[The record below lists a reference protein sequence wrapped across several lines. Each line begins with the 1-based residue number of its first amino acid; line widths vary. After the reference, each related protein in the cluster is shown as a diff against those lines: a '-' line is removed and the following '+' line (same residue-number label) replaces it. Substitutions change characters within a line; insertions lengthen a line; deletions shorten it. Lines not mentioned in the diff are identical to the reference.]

1 MSFFLEIQNCKFIQV
16 DTTAHLLVHMHSI
29 ADGTRF
35 QTRIE
40 FICLRYTESPADKK
54 PPPMHL
60 HFWVG
65 LTKKILHTVA
75 VSALLWFFYLQLY
88 KSWLLSTLL
97 KATLERLERWNQR
110 FLQRNVH
117 YIYIKNSCCCCCLLC
132 PQGQFVAI
140 ELLSNLRFVGF
151 CSCAFPI
158 TMGWGEDLRI
168 LRQNLLYPMLLQRTS
183 FVFMILYSITSH

>member
-1 MSFFLEIQNCKFIQV
+1 MKCVFFLEIQNCKFIQV

-75 VSALLWFFYLQLY
+75 VSALLWFFLSSALQVM
-88 KSWLLSTLL
+88 
-97 KATLERLERWNQR
+97 ATKYSLESYAWKMKPKISAKE
-110 FLQRNVH
+110 
-117 YIYIKNSCCCCCLLC
+117 
-132 PQGQFVAI
+132 
-140 ELLSNLRFVGF
+140 
-151 CSCAFPI
+151 CA
-158 TMGWGEDLRI
+158 LH
-168 LRQNLLYPMLLQRTS
+168 L
-183 FVFMILYSITSH
+183 H